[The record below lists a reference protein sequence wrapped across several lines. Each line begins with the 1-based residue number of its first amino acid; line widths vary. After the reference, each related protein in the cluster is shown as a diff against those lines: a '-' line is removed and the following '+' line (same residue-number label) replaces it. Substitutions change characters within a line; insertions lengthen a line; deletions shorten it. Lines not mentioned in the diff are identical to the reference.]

1 MELLDH
7 IKYKRAK
14 LRQKKPIR
22 RDVFN
27 QISHIVRQYGLKESF
42 LGILDKVED
51 HPGEKNDKIPRIRMK
66 TPIVNPLFSLVAEE
80 EYYLTL
86 AIINKV
92 DNPYLV
98 FAHTPQEILFCK
110 LLYRMNTEL
119 SPKKLMRYHFE
130 TLFFHEHAK
139 RRRVKQI
146 GNDNNG

>member
-27 QISHIVRQYGLKESF
+27 QISHIVRQYGLKKSF

-51 HPGEKNDKIPRIRMK
+51 HPAEKNDKIPRIRMK
-66 TPIVNPLFSLVAEE
+66 TPLVNPLFSLVAEE

-86 AIINKV
+86 SIINNI

-98 FAHTPQEILFCK
+98 FAHSPEEILLCK
-110 LLYRMNTEL
+110 PLYRLNPEL
-119 SPKKLMRYHFE
+119 GPKKLMRYHFE
-130 TLFFHEHAK
+130 TLFFHECAK
-139 RRRVKQI
+139 QRRVKQI
-146 GNDNNG
+146 GIDNNG